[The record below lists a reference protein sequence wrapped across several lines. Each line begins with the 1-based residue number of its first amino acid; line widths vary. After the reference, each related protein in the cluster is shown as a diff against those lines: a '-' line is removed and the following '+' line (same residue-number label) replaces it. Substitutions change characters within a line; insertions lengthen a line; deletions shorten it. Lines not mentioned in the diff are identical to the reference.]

1 LAWAAFEESLE
12 LVQMANEPLDREL
25 FLQGKQ
31 TPVLFGTALGNFG
44 VDHVL
49 MHLSIMHQNQKH
61 IQRRIVWLKPM
72 KKVSLALSLKFK
84 PIWIRNTVTV
94 LPLCVFAQANMKK
107 V

>member
-1 LAWAAFEESLE
+1 
-12 LVQMANEPLDREL
+12 MANEPLDREL

-49 MHLSIMHQNQKH
+49 DAFMNWAPEPKAHPTQE
-61 IQRRIVWLKPM
+61 RVVDA
-72 KKVSLALSLKFK
+72 KKKAFLVLYLKFK
-84 PIWIRNTVTV
+84 QIWIRNTVTV
-94 LPLCVFAQANMKK
+94 LPLCVFAQVNTRK